1 MNKCGGLKQWAGA
14 FFLFVQINVNYL
26 QKEMKNICE
35 KKIENPDKK
44 ERFIKKVQK
53 KNDYTSKC
61 NRSLTFTLLMTIE
74 LPESICIFIAF

>member
-53 KNDYTSKC
+53 KERLHIKMQSFLNIHIIND
-61 NRSLTFTLLMTIE
+61 NRVT
-74 LPESICIFIAF
+74 